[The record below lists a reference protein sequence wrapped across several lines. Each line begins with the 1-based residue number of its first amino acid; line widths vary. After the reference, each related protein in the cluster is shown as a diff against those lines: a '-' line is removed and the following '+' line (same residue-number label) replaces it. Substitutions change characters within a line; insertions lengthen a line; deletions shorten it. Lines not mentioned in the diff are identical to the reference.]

1 MCTGVCAGA
10 SGCKKRSHSATPPP
24 IVSYCYYYYCYCYCY
39 YYYYYY
45 HYYYYYYYYLAL
57 DRLDPLPIIAHLGVS
72 SK

>member
-1 MCTGVCAGA
+1 MLRAD
-10 SGCKKRSHSATPPP
+10 S
-24 IVSYCYYYYCYCYCY
+24 VSVQVLGLLSYAYYYY

-45 HYYYYYYYYLAL
+45 HYYYYYYYYYLAL

>member
-1 MCTGVCAGA
+1 MYGYETA
-10 SGCKKRSHSATPPP
+10 
-24 IVSYCYYYYCYCYCY
+24 ILYYCYYY